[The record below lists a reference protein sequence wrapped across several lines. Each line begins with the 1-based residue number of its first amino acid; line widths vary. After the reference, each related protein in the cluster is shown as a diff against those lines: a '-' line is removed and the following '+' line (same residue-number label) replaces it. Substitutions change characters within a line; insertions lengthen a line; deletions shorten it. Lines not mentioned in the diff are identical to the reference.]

1 MFDLWQSAAQEFSFW
16 PDVGRK
22 ELMAKITEQEIGFA
36 FDCEVG
42 DLADLL
48 SFRFVGDF
56 RSAENDFDLRRNA
69 FKNRNDF

>member
-1 MFDLWQSAAQEFSFW
+1 
-16 PDVGRK
+16 
-22 ELMAKITEQEIGFA
+22 MAKITEQEIGFA